1 MKTVKFPG
9 RFESLPKVGEF
20 VRKAAISAGL
30 NDKAVY
36 AVQLAVDEACS
47 NIIDHAYGG
56 EGKGEMICSVITSKD
71 GLTIILRD
79 RGKPFNPQDISDPEI
94 NVPLDRLK
102 PRGVGIYLMRKMMDE
117 VYYEYSPNG
126 GNILT
131 MVKHRIS

>member
-71 GLTIILRD
+71 GLTVILRD
-79 RGKPFNPQDISDPEI
+79 RGKPFNPQNISAPEI
-94 NVPLDRLK
+94 NVPLERLK

-131 MVKHRIS
+131 MVKHRTS

>member
-9 RFESLPKVGEF
+9 RFSSLPKVGEF

-30 NDKAVY
+30 SDKAVY

-56 EGKGEMICSVITSKD
+56 EGKGEMICSVITNKD
-71 GLTIILRD
+71 GLTVILRD
-79 RGKPFNPQDISDPEI
+79 RGRPFNPQGIPDPEI

-117 VYYEYSPNG
+117 VYYEYSPDG

-131 MVKHRIS
+131 MVKHRTS